1 MIVVTQG
8 SRNFDDYSVFLRA
21 MFTSL
26 SMMPNDDKS
35 FSVYSVGP
43 LRVNQMS
50 EEYINVSN
58 FRARGIKSRFMRV
71 NEDFVK
77 NLDPTSINYLIYF
90 CNKGEPIAGLID
102 YAEENNIEN
111 GVYRF

>member
-8 SRNFDDYSVFLRA
+8 SRNFNDYSVFLRA

-26 SMMPNDDKS
+26 SMIQPDDQT
-35 FSVYSVGP
+35 FTIYSIGP
-43 LRVNQMS
+43 LRINQMS

-58 FRARGIKSRFMRV
+58 FKARGMKAKFMRV

-77 NLDPTSINYLIYF
+77 TNIDSVNYLTYF
-90 CNKGEPIAGLID
+90 CNKGEPVGGLVD
-102 YAEENNIEN
+102 FAEEKDVEV